1 MSAAHKGEWV
11 LFSRFVKCQM
21 RFLNKTRAF
30 FALRMPPNLK
40 WIPIHLSSELCSW
53 ASNVYANALH
63 SHCELWSMR
72 HLHTHITLSPTH
84 FWQNAHTGPNELC
97 RNNLTSSGDII
108 SVAFHLQSASRRS
121 SRWMKNALIIIRH
134 YECVRVCVQNN
145 TAPLLIFMMLG
156 FGVKK
161 WIMHATARWNILRFW
176 TLIFSRFTNDANLAA
191 RYIKRISTYRHFS
204 VLLWSV
210 YIHVCV

>member
-1 MSAAHKGEWV
+1 MFWITPNFPLSLERSIYARTLDLPHAHTQYQRVKKYMCPCEETCIKTGWSKTGGCSRESDEKRKHIWMSAAHKGEWV

-72 HLHTHITLSPTH
+72 HLHTHIHYHRHILAECSH
-84 FWQNAHTGPNELC
+84 
-97 RNNLTSSGDII
+97 
-108 SVAFHLQSASRRS
+108 RS
-121 SRWMKNALIIIRH
+121 
-134 YECVRVCVQNN
+134 
-145 TAPLLIFMMLG
+145 
-156 FGVKK
+156 K
-161 WIMHATARWNILRFW
+161 WIV
-176 TLIFSRFTNDANLAA
+176 S
-191 RYIKRISTYRHFS
+191 K
-204 VLLWSV
+204 
-210 YIHVCV
+210 

>member
-1 MSAAHKGEWV
+1 MKKRASKLAEAKPAGVRERESDEKSKHIWMSAAHKGEWV

-134 YECVRVCVQNN
+134 YECVCVCR
-145 TAPLLIFMMLG
+145 T
-156 FGVKK
+156 
-161 WIMHATARWNILRFW
+161 TLRHYLYSW
-176 TLIFSRFTNDANLAA
+176 CWDLVSKNE
-191 RYIKRISTYRHFS
+191 
-204 VLLWSV
+204 
-210 YIHVCV
+210 